1 MNWSRENDFYVFFLS
16 AKAGPFIFLFSGF
29 FHELSH
35 YVFRMRILPID
46 THHHYWSSSME
57 SFFYMD
63 STSYA
68 PSFSLVRS
76 NSLDSLFVE
85 MHDISGI
92 FAPR

>member
-46 THHHYWSSSME
+46 THHHYWLSSME
-57 SFFYMD
+57 SFF
-63 STSYA
+63 SWTLQVTLL
-68 PSFSLVRS
+68 PFLLLEV
-76 NSLDSLFVE
+76 
-85 MHDISGI
+85 I
-92 FAPR
+92 P